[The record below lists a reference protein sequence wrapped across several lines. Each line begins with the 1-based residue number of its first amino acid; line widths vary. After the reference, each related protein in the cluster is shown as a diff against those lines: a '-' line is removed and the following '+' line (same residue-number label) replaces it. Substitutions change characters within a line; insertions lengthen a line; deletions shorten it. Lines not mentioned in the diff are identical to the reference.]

1 MEAASGEGQGTLL
14 GQCQDTD
21 QAEPVRGG
29 ALTSV
34 ARGSQTRAP
43 TSLFPDL
50 RFGDLPEATDPGPVV
65 DTEHQNVL
73 SAV

>member
-1 MEAASGEGQGTLL
+1 MRAREPCW
-14 GQCQDTD
+14 GQCQDAD

-34 ARGSQTRAP
+34 ARGSQTGAP

-50 RFGDLPEATDPGPVV
+50 RFGDLPEAIDPKSG
-65 DTEHQNVL
+65 
-73 SAV
+73 ARA